1 MKIENVNVYGL
12 EESVRAAKFPMSVD
26 TGNLN
31 TDITPGIM
39 SLAQSGIGEGH
50 DNWLLGVVVQ
60 YDVTASNKW
69 WVEMERYH
77 FADIVS
83 SQSTMHRIG
92 KFNLREAYNEYT
104 DPRTIAVMIELQ
116 REYQKNPTR
125 VNYLRLLYSNPCGME
140 LTARMTTNYRQLKTI
155 YHQRKN
161 HRLPEWKAFCR
172 WVESLP
178 RFKELIL
185 KESGETNE

>member
-12 EESVRAAKFPMSVD
+12 DESIRAAKFPMSVD
-26 TGNLN
+26 TGDLN
-31 TDITPGIM
+31 TDVTPGIM

-92 KFNLREAYNEYT
+92 KFNLNESYNEYT
-104 DPRTIAVMIELQ
+104 DPRMIAIMKDLQ
-116 REYQKNPTR
+116 REYQKNPCR

-155 YHQRKN
+155 YRQRKN
-161 HRLPEWKAFCR
+161 HRLTEWIEFCQ
-172 WVESLP
+172 WIKTLP
-178 RFKELIL
+178 HSEFIIGKD
-185 KESGETNE
+185 SDDGE

>member
-12 EESVRAAKFPMSVD
+12 DESIRAAKFPMSVD
-26 TGNLN
+26 TGELN
-31 TDITPGIM
+31 TDVTPGIM

-92 KFNLREAYNEYT
+92 KFNLRESYNEYT
-104 DPRTIAVMIELQ
+104 DPRMIAVMIELQ

-155 YHQRKN
+155 YRQRKN
-161 HRLPEWKAFCR
+161 HRLTEWIEFCQ
-172 WVESLP
+172 WIKTLP
-178 RFKELIL
+178 HSEFIVG
-185 KESGETNE
+185 KESDDGE